1 MIRIAARVVAV
12 AVVAVVLGAALAP
25 GSTFLPAAIRPFGV
39 VAAAP
44 PPLPPRTGV
53 WPVNFTLYGNASTGW
68 GFTAATISNPGPNIT
83 VFYGDTVNLTLI
95 GNDLQTSHSWFID
108 YDNSM
113 TPTDDEPNS
122 PPFNGPAEPS
132 LIVWSFQALQPG
144 NWTYRCGMHPNS
156 MTGAIQVLVEPRPV
170 NLTLIGDSTRG
181 WGFSNATIRNPGPP
195 LVVLWGTNLTLT
207 LLADFPTDSAY
218 HNWFI
223 DYSGDRAMSAGAPGS
238 PDFNDPVGKII
249 VWSLPRSEQQ
259 TGNWTYRC
267 HVHPNTMTGN
277 ISIVGGP
284 PPALPRGTIPLITG
298 IMVGALGFVLVFAA
312 VYHVRAVRA
321 AKRAR

>member
-12 AVVAVVLGAALAP
+12 AAVAVVLGAALAV
-25 GSTFLPAAIRPFGV
+25 GSTFLSTSIDPVGV

-44 PPLPPRTGV
+44 SPLPPRTGV
-53 WPVNFTLYGNASTGW
+53 WPVNFTLYGNAS
-68 GFTAATISNPGPNIT
+68 
-83 VFYGDTVNLTLI
+83 
-95 GNDLQTSHSWFID
+95 
-108 YDNSM
+108 
-113 TPTDDEPNS
+113 
-122 PPFNGPAEPS
+122 
-132 LIVWSFQALQPG
+132 
-144 NWTYRCGMHPNS
+144 
-156 MTGAIQVLVEPRPV
+156 
-170 NLTLIGDSTRG
+170 RG

-223 DYSGDRAMSAGAPGS
+223 DYNGDRAMSAGEPGS
-238 PDFNDPVGKII
+238 PDFNDPVGRII
-249 VWSLPRSEQQ
+249 VWSMPRSEQQ

-267 HVHPNTMTGN
+267 HVHPTTMTGN

-284 PPALPRGTIPLITG
+284 PPVLPRGTIPLITG

-312 VYHVRAVRA
+312 LYHVRAVRA

>member
-12 AVVAVVLGAALAP
+12 AAVAVVLGAALAV
-25 GSTFLPAAIRPFGV
+25 GSTFLSTSIDPVGV

-44 PPLPPRTGV
+44 SPLPPRTGV
-53 WPVNFTLYGNASTGW
+53 LPVNFTLYGNASRGW
-68 GFTAATISNPGPNIT
+68 GFSAATISNPGPNVT
-83 VFYGDTVNLTLI
+83 VYYGDTVNLTLI

-181 WGFSNATIRNPGPP
+181 WGFSNATIRSPEPP
-195 LVVLWGTNLTLT
+195 VDRLWGTNLTLT

-218 HNWFI
+218 HNWFMA
-223 DYSGDRAMSAGAPGS
+223 YSDDRAMSA
-238 PDFNDPVGKII
+238 DQ
-249 VWSLPRSEQQ
+249 PR
-259 TGNWTYRC
+259 
-267 HVHPNTMTGN
+267 
-277 ISIVGGP
+277 
-284 PPALPRGTIPLITG
+284 
-298 IMVGALGFVLVFAA
+298 
-312 VYHVRAVRA
+312 
-321 AKRAR
+321 